1 MASLR
6 KHPRSPNWFA
16 CFTDKG
22 GNQRQRST
30 HVRRDGTVESKRLAQ
45 KVADQYEDAYRK
57 ERTSANVQRT
67 IRELH
72 SEVTGESLPLS
83 TIRAYFESW
92 TKRKRNEVSE
102 GTFDHYDRCVMEF
115 LKFLGEKAD
124 KPINLL
130 SAEQVREFRDRQAEK
145 VASKTVNHRLKTIR
159 MVLGSARRDGFIS
172 DNPAEIVPVV
182 KDNSTSKRRAFT
194 VDELKRVMSECS
206 REWRSMVLF
215 GLYTGQ
221 RLGDIARLTWRAIDL
236 EKNEI
241 RFVAQKTRKSAIIPI
256 SRHLR
261 RHIESLPAGDDPD
274 QPLHP
279 DASRIVLKEG
289 KVGTLSRQFYEI
301 LADVGLVEKRAHRKT
316 PDGEKKR
323 VGRRPSSGISFH
335 ALRHTATSLMKNAG
349 VSPAVV
355 QEFIGHD
362 SPEINR
368 IYTHM
373 EIETL
378 KSAADQLPNLVD

>member
-16 CFTDKG
+16 CFTDKE

-45 KVADQYEDAYRK
+45 KVADQFEDAYRK

-72 SEVTGESLPLS
+72 SEVTGEDLPLS
-83 TIRAYFESW
+83 STRAYFESW
-92 TKRKRNEVSE
+92 TRRKRNEVSE
-102 GTFDHYDRCVMEF
+102 GTFQHYDRCVMEF
-115 LKFLGEKAD
+115 LKFLGEKAE

-130 SAEQVREFRDRQAEK
+130 SPEQVREFRDRQAEK
-145 VASKTVNHRLKTIR
+145 VAAKTVNHRLKTVR
-159 MVLGSARRDGFIS
+159 MVLGAARRDGFIT
-172 DNPAEIVPVV
+172 DNPAEVVPIV
-182 KDNSTSKRRAFT
+182 KDGTSSKRRAFT
-194 VDELKRVMSECS
+194 LDELKRVINECS
-206 REWRSMVLF
+206 PEWRSMVLF

-221 RLGDIARLTWRAIDL
+221 RLGDISRITWRSIDL

-241 RFVAQKTRKSAIIPI
+241 RFIAQKTGKTAIIPI
-256 SRHLR
+256 SQHLR

-274 QPLHP
+274 QPVHP
-279 DASRIVLKEG
+279 EASRVVIKEG
-289 KVGTLSRQFYEI
+289 KVGTLSRQFYE
-301 LADVGLVEKRAHRKT
+301 LMASAGLVEKRAHRKSSKE
-316 PDGEKKR
+316 GKR
-323 VGRRPSSGISFH
+323 IGRRPSSGVSFH
-335 ALRHTATSLMKNAG
+335 ALRHTATSLLKNAG

-362 SPEINR
+362 SAEINR

-378 KSAADQLPNLVD
+378 KSAADQLPNIVD